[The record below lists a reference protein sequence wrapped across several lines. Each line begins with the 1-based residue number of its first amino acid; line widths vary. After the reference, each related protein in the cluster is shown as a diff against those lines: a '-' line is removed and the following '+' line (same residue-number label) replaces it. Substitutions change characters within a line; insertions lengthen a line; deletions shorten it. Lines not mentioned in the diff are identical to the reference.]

1 MLWGCI
7 SVENSS
13 PLSSTEFVDKS
24 FQNSPTPLIAATM
37 TSSPYPTS
45 TLTPT
50 ATKVIEPE
58 GCLRP
63 PDDYTRVQVNG
74 HWLNVRTVFMLENA
88 YQIYGGIID
97 ISGPA
102 ITQGHYTDAEPLSFG
117 THSGGGVV
125 DISVIDRAE
134 WLVLYDEIDAL
145 IYALR
150 VAGFAAW
157 LREYGEL
164 NPGSPIHIHAV
175 AIGDAELSHAAV
187 DQLTGDYGYF
197 RGYNGLP
204 KDDGIPVR
212 DGHNDFILCQ
222 WMLVAGYRDLRSP

>member
-1 MLWGCI
+1 M
-7 SVENSS
+7 
-13 PLSSTEFVDKS
+13 STETIKES
-24 FQNSPTPLIAATM
+24 INILASPTKTISI
-37 TSSPYPTS
+37 TSSPFPTL
-45 TLTPT
+45 TQTPT
-50 ATKVIEPE
+50 ATKVNEPE
-58 GCLRP
+58 GCFRP

-74 HWLNVRTVFMLENA
+74 HWLNIRTVFMLENA
-88 YQIYGGIID
+88 FQIYGGIID
-97 ISGPA
+97 ITGLA
-102 ITQGHYTDAEPLSFG
+102 ITQGQYTDAEPLSFG
-117 THSGGGVV
+117 THAGGGAV

-175 AIGDAELSHAAV
+175 AIGDQELSGAAAE
-187 DQLTGDYGYF
+187 QLTGLYGYF

-204 KDDGIPVR
+204 REDGIPIR
-212 DGHNDFILCQ
+212 DVYNGPVLCR
-222 WMLVAGYRDLRSP
+222 WMFDAGYRDLRSP